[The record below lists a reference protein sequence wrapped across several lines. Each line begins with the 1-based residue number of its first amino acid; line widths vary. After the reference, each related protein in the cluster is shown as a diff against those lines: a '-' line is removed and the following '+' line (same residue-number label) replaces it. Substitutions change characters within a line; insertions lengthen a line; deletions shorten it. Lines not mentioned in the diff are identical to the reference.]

1 MILTNPPKALIVLF
15 GLAAIT
21 VLMITG
27 KIEQSA
33 GTGLIGSIVGY
44 GIGNGIKG
52 TSETPPI
59 ITRKKHD

>member
-1 MILTNPPKALIVLF
+1 MNITNPPKALIVLF
-15 GLAAIT
+15 GLASIT

-52 TSETPPI
+52 TQETPPI
-59 ITRKKHD
+59 ISKKKP

>member
-1 MILTNPPKALIVLF
+1 MNITNPPKALIVLF
-15 GLAAIT
+15 GLASIT

-44 GIGNGIKG
+44 GIGNGIRG
-52 TSETPPI
+52 TQETPPI
-59 ITRKKHD
+59 VGRKVK

>member
-1 MILTNPPKALIVLF
+1 MNITNPPKALIVLF

-21 VLMITG
+21 VLMITS

-44 GIGNGIKG
+44 GIGNGIRG
-52 TSETPPI
+52 TTETPPI
-59 ITRKKHD
+59 IGRKPK

>member
-1 MILTNPPKALIVLF
+1 MNITNLPKAVIVIL
-15 GLAAIT
+15 GLACIT
-21 VLMITG
+21 VLMAIG
-27 KIEQSA
+27 KIEESA

-59 ITRKKHD
+59 ISRKK

>member
-1 MILTNPPKALIVLF
+1 MNITNPPKALIVLF
-15 GLAAIT
+15 GLASIT
-21 VLMITG
+21 VLMMTG

-52 TSETPPI
+52 TADTPPI
-59 ITRKKHD
+59 IARKSR